1 MNVPA
6 NASGDA
12 HEGWMQSST
21 CRAVDEAG
29 RTAGREYGLAES
41 ISRTLAGLLGR
52 QARQKF
58 GGSDATGRATLVGL
72 ARAFAT
78 DRLRELSD
86 RLLASS
92 SWDEWLAGVVVPP
105 PAGDLPAYTKNLDIN
120 LEPSEPSIDTL
131 LKVGSPTGGTTL
143 VHLRIQKWY
152 QPDLDRHLFEASRK
166 VERKHGQ
173 MPMVVVILMW
183 PPAEGPGM
191 TGRFEEHDATGK
203 VTRVFTYTIRKAW
216 ESTPEEVTQSPG
228 TMMLAPLTKG
238 ARERMP
244 EVVRM
249 MKEGLDRNQADAK
262 TREMAWISAYWSMGL
277 VCDLDEAHRALGD
290 VLPFIHGAEHYLNCK
305 GHAFL
310 EAYSSAQQEGR
321 RQAARDLVLR
331 QATRRFGPDADA
343 AVAIASIAEPDELD
357 ALAQRVLTA
366 ADWPSLLAKP

>member
-1 MNVPA
+1 
-6 NASGDA
+6 
-12 HEGWMQSST
+12 MQSST

-29 RTAGREYGLAES
+29 RTAGRAYGLAES
-41 ISRTLAGLLGR
+41 ISRTLAWLLSR

-58 GGSDATGRATLVGL
+58 GRADAAGRATLDGL

-78 DRLRELSD
+78 DQLGELGD
-86 RLLASS
+86 RLMTSS
-92 SWDEWLAGVVVPP
+92 TWDEWLAGVVVPP
-105 PAGDLPAYTKNLDIN
+105 PAGELPAYTRNLDIN

-131 LKVGSPTGGTTL
+131 LQVGTPAGGTTL
-143 VHLRIQKWY
+143 VHIRIQKSY
-152 QPDLDRHLFEASRK
+152 QPDLDRLLFEASRK
-166 VERKHGQ
+166 IERKHGK
-173 MPMVVVILMW
+173 MPMVAVFLMW

-191 TGRFEEHDATGK
+191 TGRFEEQDATGK
-203 VTRVFTYTIRKAW
+203 VTHSFTYTIRKAW

-249 MKEGLDRNQADAK
+249 IKEGLERNRADAR

-305 GHAFL
+305 GQAFL

-321 RQAARDLVLR
+321 RQAGHDLVLR
-331 QATRRFGPDADA
+331 QATRRFGPDTTA
-343 AVAIASIAEPDELD
+343 AATLATITEPDDLD

-366 ADWPSLLAKP
+366 ADWPSLLAKS